1 MIIIEFFSI
10 KYSFYGFYTLQIL
23 VIIMTF
29 AEVASIFSITP
40 FMAIVGDPSIL
51 EKEGFLGMLYIRSN
65 LGEPYQFIFYLGLIV
80 LVILIISALISI
92 FITWRLAMFA
102 TKIGK

>member
-1 MIIIEFFSI
+1 MLF
-10 KYSFYGFYTLQIL
+10 SFYGFYTLQIL

-65 LGEPYQFIFYLGLIV
+65 LGDPYQFIFYLGLIV
-80 LVILIISALISI
+80 LTILIYQHLSQYSNMA
-92 FITWRLAMFA
+92 F
-102 TKIGK
+102 GNVCN